1 MVARLKGGDPYVF
14 GRGGEEAQYLAR
26 EGIAFEVVPGVTA
39 GFAAAA
45 YAGIPLTHRD
55 FTTSLGLVTGHEDPA
70 KKLSTLDWEKLA
82 TGVGTLVFY
91 MGMANLP
98 LIAEKLIAH
107 GRPASTPVAVVR
119 WATTPRQQTLT
130 ATLADVVERVRESEI
145 KPPAVILVGEVVGL
159 REELR
164 WFDNRPL
171 FGRRIL
177 VTRTAGQ
184 AGSFASLLEATGAEA
199 VPCPVIEIVPPP
211 SWEELDSE
219 IARLEETDFLI
230 LTSVNGVETFFAR
243 LKATGHDLR
252 ALKGVTV
259 VAVGPKTATAVEDLG
274 LRPDLVPGDYR
285 AEGVLA
291 LLAGQNL
298 ADKRVLYPR
307 AELARDVIP
316 RELSAL
322 GATVAAPVAYRTVSP
337 ADGAE
342 RVRRVLE
349 ERVDAVT
356 FTSSSTVE
364 NFLKMAGEDGR
375 KLLEKATVFSI
386 GPQTTATA
394 EAHGLT
400 VAAQA
405 SPSTL
410 EGLVEAMV
418 NYFVEKPVSR
428 EP

>member
-1 MVARLKGGDPYVF
+1 MVVRLKGGDPYVF
-14 GRGGEEAQYLAR
+14 GRGAEEAQYLAR

-39 GFAAAA
+39 GFAAAV

-70 KKLSTLDWEKLA
+70 KKMSTLDWEKLA
-82 TGVGTLVFY
+82 TGVGTLIFY

-107 GRPASTPVAVVR
+107 GRPASTRVAVVR
-119 WATTPRQQTLT
+119 WAITPRQQTLT
-130 ATLADVVERVRESEI
+130 ATLGDVVERVRESEI

-285 AEGVLA
+285 AEGVIA

-316 RELSAL
+316 REFSAL
-322 GATVAAPVAYRTVSP
+322 GATVAAP
-337 ADGAE
+337 
-342 RVRRVLE
+342 
-349 ERVDAVT
+349 
-356 FTSSSTVE
+356 
-364 NFLKMAGEDGR
+364 
-375 KLLEKATVFSI
+375 
-386 GPQTTATA
+386 
-394 EAHGLT
+394 
-400 VAAQA
+400 
-405 SPSTL
+405 
-410 EGLVEAMV
+410 
-418 NYFVEKPVSR
+418 
-428 EP
+428 